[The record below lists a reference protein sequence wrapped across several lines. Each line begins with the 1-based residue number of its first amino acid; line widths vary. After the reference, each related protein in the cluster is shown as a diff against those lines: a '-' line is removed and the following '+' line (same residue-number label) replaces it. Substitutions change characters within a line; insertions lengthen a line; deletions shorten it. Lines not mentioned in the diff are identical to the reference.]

1 VSELF
6 AAVLDPG
13 DDGINID
20 DLLIILTIVAAVCG
34 LVATAWK
41 GSQWLKARLA
51 TRRDRRRRFLV
62 DLIDERL
69 DDRLAHWTK
78 PIQPEANGGSSL
90 PDAAGSAH
98 RAELLA
104 RAIVLHLNIPVD
116 DLILSP
122 LETDRDHQDP

>member
-1 VSELF
+1 MSDLL

-69 DDRLAHWTK
+69 DDRLAHWTR

-98 RAELLA
+98 RAELIV
-104 RAIVLHLNIPVD
+104 RAIAQRLDIPID
-116 DLILSP
+116 DLIPSP
-122 LETDRDHQDP
+122 MEATHDRQHP